1 MTHLTFVSLCSY
13 NRLTGTF
20 SADTGFFRRQVFG
33 ISHNLLVGPLPQ
45 LAFSAAELAALFID
59 FSLLRIQTI
68 DISYNFLTGTLDPN
82 IWIIPTIRHLDVAG
96 NMFTGALEARVGAF
110 SY

>member
-1 MTHLTFVSLCSY
+1 MTRLTFVSLCSY

-33 ISHNLLVGPLPQ
+33 ISHNLLVGPLPE
-45 LAFSAAELAALFID
+45 LAASAAELSIN
-59 FSLLRIQTI
+59 FSLIRIQTI

-82 IWIIPTIRHLDVAG
+82 LWFIPTIRHLDVAG